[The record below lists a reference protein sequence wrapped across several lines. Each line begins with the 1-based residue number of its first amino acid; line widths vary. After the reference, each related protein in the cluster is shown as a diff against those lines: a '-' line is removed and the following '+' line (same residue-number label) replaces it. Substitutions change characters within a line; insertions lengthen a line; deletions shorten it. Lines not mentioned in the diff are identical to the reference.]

1 MIDESQPELS
11 TLGED
16 LSFEDR
22 LQRLEGIVHA
32 LEEGNLSLD
41 EAMRRFEEGVHLVRL
56 LEEEL
61 KNAEV
66 KIHHLMNDQEETE
79 R

>member
-1 MIDESQPELS
+1 MIDKFQPES
-11 TLGED
+11 SPLGED

-66 KIHHLMNDQEETE
+66 KVHQLMNDPEETGH
-79 R
+79 